1 MDDSLFTSLLN
12 LFSKLILE
20 KYTVSS
26 VFLEYFHDYESKI
39 HFYGVNMGPQKG
51 TFWFLFSFF
60 LLVEIDHV
68 KLKYIL

>member
-1 MDDSLFTSLLN
+1 MDDSFYKS
-12 LFSKLILE
+12 SKLFLKLFLE
-20 KYTVSS
+20 KYIINSI
-26 VFLEYFHDYESKI
+26 FLWYFHDYESKI
-39 HFYGVNMGPQKG
+39 HFYEVNMGPQQG